1 MAPRYLKPQLID
13 DTVNVLQISDCHL
26 FADKSKSLLGVNT
39 YDSFCAVIDEIKAQN
54 FNYDFIAFTGDI
66 SQDYSVKSYEH
77 FAEII
82 KVLNKPLFFL
92 PGNHDDGPLMYRIFE
107 NLGVNIAKN
116 VITPKWQFIF
126 LNSEVYAVPHGWV
139 ERRQLDY
146 AAFCGRRSPDQH
158 VAILVHHMPHLVQSA
173 WLDTQTMH
181 NLDEFNTYI
190 HRIPNVRAVITGH
203 IHQEFDVTE
212 RGIRYIATPSTS
224 IQFTPKS
231 NDFALDSVGPGWRYL
246 SFNPDGSIDTK
257 VYRLKNNPF
266 VPDTDVCGY

>member
-82 KVLNKPLFFL
+82 KVLNKPVFFL

-126 LNSEVYAVPHGWV
+126 LNSEVYAVPHGWIK
-139 ERRQLDY
+139 RRQLDY

>member
-82 KVLNKPLFFL
+82 KVLNKPVFFL

-126 LNSEVYAVPHGWV
+126 LNSEVYAVPHGWI

-158 VAILVHHMPHLVQSA
+158 VAILVHHMPQLVQSA

>member
-82 KVLNKPLFFL
+82 KVLNKPVFFL

-158 VAILVHHMPHLVQSA
+158 VAILVHHMPLLVQSA

>member
-82 KVLNKPLFFL
+82 KVLNKPVFFL

>member
-39 YDSFCAVIDEIKAQN
+39 YDSFCAVIDEIKSQN

-82 KVLNKPLFFL
+82 KVLNKPVFFL

-126 LNSEVYAVPHGWV
+126 LNSEVYAVPHGWI

>member
-1 MAPRYLKPQLID
+1 MAPRYLTPQLID

-82 KVLNKPLFFL
+82 KVLNKPVFFL

-126 LNSEVYAVPHGWV
+126 LNSEVYAVPHGWI

>member
-54 FNYDFIAFTGDI
+54 FNYDFIAVTGDI
-66 SQDYSVKSYEH
+66 SQDYSVKSYEQ

-82 KVLNKPLFFL
+82 KVLNKPVFFL

-126 LNSEVYAVPHGWV
+126 LNSEVYAVPHGWI

>member
-66 SQDYSVKSYEH
+66 SQDYSVKSYER

-82 KVLNKPLFFL
+82 KVLNKPVFFL

-126 LNSEVYAVPHGWV
+126 LNSEVYAVPHGWI

>member
-82 KVLNKPLFFL
+82 KVLNKPVFFL

-107 NLGVNIAKN
+107 NLGVNIEKN

-126 LNSEVYAVPHGWV
+126 LNSEVYAVPHGWI

>member
-1 MAPRYLKPQLID
+1 MAPRYLKPQLVD

-26 FADKSKSLLGVNT
+26 FADKNKSLLGVNT

-82 KVLNKPLFFL
+82 KVLNKPVFFL

>member
-1 MAPRYLKPQLID
+1 MAPRYLKPQLVD

-82 KVLNKPLFFL
+82 KVLNKPVFFL

-126 LNSEVYAVPHGWV
+126 LNSEVYAVPHGWI

>member
-82 KVLNKPLFFL
+82 KVLNKHVFFL

>member
-82 KVLNKPLFFL
+82 KVLNKPVFFL

-107 NLGVNIAKN
+107 NLGVNVEKN

-126 LNSEVYAVPHGWV
+126 LNSEVYAVPHGWI